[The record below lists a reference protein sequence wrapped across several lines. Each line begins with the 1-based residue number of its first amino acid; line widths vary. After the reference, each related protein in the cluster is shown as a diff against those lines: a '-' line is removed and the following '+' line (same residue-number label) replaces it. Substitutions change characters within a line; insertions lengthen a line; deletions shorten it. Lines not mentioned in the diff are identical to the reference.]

1 MKEELAHLNL
11 KMDALLA
18 EMKELKA
25 SLSETRQTP
34 ATAKYTV
41 TEAAAYLRLSV
52 PRVYELVY
60 TGKLQPI
67 QHKKY
72 SRLLFS
78 AEALN
83 HFLHNGAKPTAI
95 ET

>member
-1 MKEELAHLNL
+1 MKEELAQLNL

-25 SLSETRQTP
+25 SLSGTRRPP
-34 ATAKYTV
+34 ATVKYTV

-67 QHKKY
+67 QRKKY

-78 AEALN
+78 ADVLN
-83 HFLHNGAKPTAI
+83 HFLHNGTKPTPI